1 MEDCALF
8 IFLNCAPSIA
18 FATWLVK
25 YHGGEVPPAVS
36 LAAGPGDFLKLH
48 KWDHPL
54 NGRSQIQLETI

>member
-1 MEDCALF
+1 MEDCVLF

-25 YHGGEVPPAVS
+25 YHGEEVPPAVS

-48 KWDHPL
+48 K
-54 NGRSQIQLETI
+54 